1 MDLLHVMNQED
12 EAVQINRA
20 DNTGMINN
28 NNTSSHEY
36 IREQDLNLRRLNHHY
51 SQHVERQ

>member
-20 DNTGMINN
+20 DNTGMMNN

-51 SQHVERQ
+51 S